1 MTTSSVPY
9 PDVESGHPI
18 EKDFAFNNNV
28 ANVHVSIR
36 LGFLRKV
43 YGILFTQL
51 MVTVICAG
59 VMFQFKEPLMKAME
73 YGYISF
79 APLLSV
85 LCALGFL
92 IALMFLKYN
101 TPLNYIL
108 LLGFTLSES
117 MAVGFVARFMQC
129 SHCTMTLVMQRAE
142 FKLLAVKCHNMREFR
157 DFPTYH
163 TTVVTYSASLVIQ
176 AVGLTAV
183 ATFCLMAYTVLSKR
197 DFSQW
202 GAGLFIGLLL
212 LLLAGPINFLLGSS
226 LFELS
231 FALGGAV
238 LFSLLIIYDTHRIM
252 HHCSPEDYIVAC
264 IDLYL
269 DILNLFLY
277 LLRMLRE
284 MQNQ

>member
-9 PDVESGHPI
+9 SDLESGHPI

-28 ANVHVSIR
+28 ANAHVSIR
-36 LGFLRKV
+36 LRFLRKV

-73 YGYISF
+73 YGSF

-85 LCALGFL
+85 FCALGFL

-108 LLGFTLSES
+108 LLGFVSFVRFPVLHLSHINRPCQNRWLW
-117 MAVGFVARFMQC
+117 ALWA
-129 SHCTMTLVMQRAE
+129 
-142 FKLLAVKCHNMREFR
+142 
-157 DFPTYH
+157 
-163 TTVVTYSASLVIQ
+163 I
-176 AVGLTAV
+176 GLTAV
-183 ATFCLMAYTVLSKR
+183 ATFCLMAYAMLSKR

-269 DILNLFLY
+269 DILNLFLH
-277 LLRMLRE
+277 LLRILRE

>member
-9 PDVESGHPI
+9 SDLESGHPI

-28 ANVHVSIR
+28 ANAHVSIR

-73 YGYISF
+73 YGSF

-117 MAVGFVARFMQC
+117 MAVGFV
-129 SHCTMTLVMQRAE
+129 
-142 FKLLAVKCHNMREFR
+142 
-157 DFPTYH
+157 
-163 TTVVTYSASLVIQ
+163 VVTYSASLVIQ
-176 AVGLTAV
+176 AIGLTAV
-183 ATFCLMAYTVLSKR
+183 TTFCLMAYAMLSKR

-202 GAGLFIGLLL
+202 GAGLFSGLLL

-277 LLRMLRE
+277 LLRILRE

>member
-9 PDVESGHPI
+9 ADLESGHPI

-28 ANVHVSIR
+28 ANAHVSIR

-73 YGYISF
+73 YGSF

-117 MAVGFVARFMQC
+117 MAVGFV
-129 SHCTMTLVMQRAE
+129 
-142 FKLLAVKCHNMREFR
+142 
-157 DFPTYH
+157 
-163 TTVVTYSASLVIQ
+163 VVTYSASLVIQ

-183 ATFCLMAYTVLSKR
+183 ATFCLMAYTMLSKR

-212 LLLAGPINFLLGSS
+212 LLLAGPINVPISTLRWTSS
-226 LFELS
+226 KELCVGLVCIILKVGPLFYSPVDVCYEEY
-231 FALGGAV
+231 AC
-238 LFSLLIIYDTHRIM
+238 SLTTGFRRFGNTEH
-252 HHCSPEDYIVAC
+252 
-264 IDLYL
+264 
-269 DILNLFLY
+269 DIPA
-277 LLRMLRE
+277 
-284 MQNQ
+284 